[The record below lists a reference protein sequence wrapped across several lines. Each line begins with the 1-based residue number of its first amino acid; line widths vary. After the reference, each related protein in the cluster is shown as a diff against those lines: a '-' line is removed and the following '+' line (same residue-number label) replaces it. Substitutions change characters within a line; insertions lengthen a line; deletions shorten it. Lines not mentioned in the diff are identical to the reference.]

1 MKTLQELLKAHE
13 QKLNELTS
21 PLYSDTT
28 TPEVPS
34 CFQVPTIPSPR
45 LAVAVP
51 SPDKVISNGFPAVSV
66 TFHAPSNSLAA
77 KQATAIT
84 PMAKSAAGMVLVA
97 FFTLRMGEVLLLI
110 MKVSRKERLQHRRG
124 APIAT

>member
-1 MKTLQELLKAHE
+1 MSANDPKQTLAHYV
-13 QKLNELTS
+13 LRST
-21 PLYSDTT
+21 
-28 TPEVPS
+28 
-34 CFQVPTIPSPR
+34 F
-45 LAVAVP
+45 
-51 SPDKVISNGFPAVSV
+51 

-84 PMAKSAAGMVLVA
+84 PMAKTAARMVLVA